1 MKTLSLPP
9 LRTSKALQTLL
20 LAGALCAACAVRA
33 QQAVPNEQQQ
43 IDALTKQLK
52 AVQAQLKEVADQNR
66 LLLKRQDEMEREI
79 ARAAP
84 PPAPAPSAVA
94 VNPAPA
100 GTGAVAANPMPPAN
114 PIPPGN
120 PVLTGNPGP
129 PNANP
134 VPGASGPAPA
144 VANNGL
150 LGSLFGPL
158 KLWGYG
164 EIYYT
169 RPTRDEKEA
178 EADLARA
185 VFGIGYSF
193 DSRTEFNSEFEV
205 EHAVASSTDVGEFEV
220 EQFYVDRQLNDKI
233 ALRAGLF
240 LMPFGFLNEH
250 HEPTNFY
257 GVQRNFVETLIIP
270 STWREGGLNLHGD
283 APFGLG
289 WNVGL
294 TTGFDLSKWNFA
306 PEFPLYTT
314 ALDLED
320 SDSAPLQATHQE
332 LGLANAQHLS
342 QYVALSYYGV
352 PGLSLGGAIFTGD
365 AAKVAAPPN
374 APIPGNQRVTLW
386 EGHARWT
393 PGRWDLSALYARGDI
408 SNLTIANASNPGSP
422 NPIPSRFDGYY
433 AQGAYTAWDHNEY
446 RLAPFVRWERYN
458 LGGGYEGTTGPVVP
472 TGLVPIS
479 ANPGDYGYWPI
490 NHDRVWTVG
499 ANFYT
504 TPHVVWKLDYQWF
517 EWNSDFSR
525 LDLGLGLAF

>member
-1 MKTLSLPP
+1 MISRLPAH
-9 LRTSKALQTLL
+9 RGTSHAFRALALVTAMC
-20 LAGALCAACAVRA
+20 AGNAGYA
-33 QQAVPNEQQQ
+33 QQSAPSEQQQ
-43 IDALTKQLK
+43 IDALTKQLA
-52 AVQAQLKEVADQNR
+52 AVQVQLKQIAEQNR
-66 LLLKRQDEMEREI
+66 QLLERQQEMERAI
-79 ARAAP
+79 AQGVPAAP
-84 PPAPAPSAVA
+84 GSVSP
-94 VNPAPA
+94 
-100 GTGAVAANPMPPAN
+100 GAVAASTAPATPASAATNPVPQSN
-114 PIPPGN
+114 PVPPGN
-120 PVLTGNPGP
+120 PVPPRNPTSAGP
-129 PNANP
+129 TPASPGTP
-134 VPGASGPAPA
+134 VFAASSP
-144 VANNGL
+144 
-150 LGSLFGPL
+150 FGGL

-169 RPTRDEKEA
+169 RPTRDEKAA

-185 VFGIGYSF
+185 VFGIGYTF

-205 EHAVASSTDVGEFEV
+205 EHAVSSAADVGEFEV
-220 EQFYVDRQLNDKI
+220 EQFYVDRQLNDQL

-314 ALDLED
+314 ALDMED

-332 LGLANAQHLS
+332 LALANAQHLS
-342 QYVALSYYGV
+342 QYVALGYYGI
-352 PGLSLGGAIFTGD
+352 PGVTLGGAIFTGD
-365 AAKVAAPPN
+365 AKKVAAPPN
-374 APIPGNQRVTLW
+374 ATIPGEQRVTLW

-393 PGRWDLSALYARGDI
+393 PGRWDLSALYARGSI
-408 SNLTIANASNPGSP
+408 GNLAIANASNPGSP
-422 NPIPSRFDGYY
+422 NPIPSQFDGYY
-433 AQGAYTAWDHNEY
+433 VQSAYTAWDHNEY
-446 RLAPFVRWERYN
+446 RLVPFARWERYN
-458 LGGGYEGTTGPVVP
+458 MGASYAGTTGPVVP
-472 TGLVPIS
+472 SGLVPIS
-479 ANPGDYGYWPI
+479 SSPGDYGYWPV

-504 TPHVVWKLDYQWF
+504 TPHVVWKFDYQWF
-517 EWNSDFSR
+517 EWNADFSR
-525 LDLGLGLAF
+525 FDLGLGLAF